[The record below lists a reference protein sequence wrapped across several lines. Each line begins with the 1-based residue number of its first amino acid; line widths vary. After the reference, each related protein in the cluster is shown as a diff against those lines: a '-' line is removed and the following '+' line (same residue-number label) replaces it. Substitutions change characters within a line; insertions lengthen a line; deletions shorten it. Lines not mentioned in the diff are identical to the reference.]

1 MHQELK
7 AKGKI
12 VARRFADEYQVN
24 IEYVHEI
31 MDVLAPWLPLS
42 YEKFEADTV
51 DERFGLPN
59 EMTEVTA
66 IYLALGRRDLKLE
79 YTHKVLK
86 I

>member
-31 MDVLAPWLPLS
+31 MDVLAPWIYLS
-42 YEKFEADTV
+42 HEEFEADTV
-51 DERFGLPN
+51 DDHFGFPD
-59 EMTEVTA
+59 EITEVTA
-66 IYLALGRRDLKLE
+66 IYQAVGRRDLKLE